1 VPLAIVSG
9 QRDLEVLQGLLDV
22 QGLYAAA
29 VAVLALSAGLFALAV
44 QERALRVS
52 VGPKV
57 F

>member
-29 VAVLALSAGLFALAV
+29 VAVLALSSGLFALAV